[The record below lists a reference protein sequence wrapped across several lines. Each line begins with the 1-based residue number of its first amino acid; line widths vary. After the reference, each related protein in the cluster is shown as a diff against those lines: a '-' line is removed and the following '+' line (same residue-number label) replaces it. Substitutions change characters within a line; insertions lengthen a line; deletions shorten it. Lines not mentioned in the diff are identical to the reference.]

1 MTPSEFEDGQR
12 PKSLWQ
18 VVDLVNA
25 GPCEFGEAL
34 AEFIDEAK
42 KMDPSGLSKSLL
54 VDPGFLSQSNPGFG
68 DWQDAYI
75 GATAEHLC
83 RGANTPIPDWT
94 EKRERFLSRA
104 WFDNHGLKS
113 LNAMMVAESPL
124 AFRRRFIFTE
134 AKPLVLSH

>member
-1 MTPSEFEDGQR
+1 MTRSEIEVGQR
-12 PKSLWQ
+12 PNSLWQ
-18 VVDLVNA
+18 VVDSVNA
-25 GPCEFGEAL
+25 GRCEFGEAL

-42 KMDPSGLSKSLL
+42 KMDPSGLTKSLQ
-54 VDPGFLSQSNPGFG
+54 VDPGFLSKNSPGFG
-68 DWQDAYI
+68 NWQDAYI

-83 RGANTPIPDWT
+83 RGASIQIPDWT

-134 AKPLVLSH
+134 AKPLRRA

>member
-1 MTPSEFEDGQR
+1 MTHNEIEVGQR
-12 PKSLWQ
+12 PKSLWE

-25 GPCEFGEAL
+25 GQCEFGEAL
-34 AEFIDEAK
+34 AEFIDETK
-42 KMDPSGLSKSLL
+42 KMDPSGLAKSLR
-54 VDPGFLSQSNPGFG
+54 VAPGFLNKNNAGFG
-68 DWQDAYI
+68 HWQNAYI

-83 RGANTPIPDWT
+83 RGANIPIPDWT

-104 WFDNHGLKS
+104 WFDNQELHS

-134 AKPLVLSH
+134 AKPLRRA

>member
-1 MTPSEFEDGQR
+1 MTHSKLKVGQR
-12 PKSLWQ
+12 PKSLWE

-25 GPCEFGEAL
+25 GQSAFGEAL

-42 KMDPSGLSKSLL
+42 KMDPSGLSRSLR
-54 VDPGFLSQSNPGFG
+54 VDPGFLSKSNPGFSN
-68 DWQDAYI
+68 WQDAYI

-83 RGANTPIPDWT
+83 RGANIPIPDWT
-94 EKRERFLSRA
+94 ERRERFLSRA

-124 AFRRRFIFTE
+124 AFRRRLIFTE
-134 AKPLVLSH
+134 AKPLRRA

>member
-1 MTPSEFEDGQR
+1 MTHSKLKVGQR
-12 PKSLWQ
+12 PKSLWE

-25 GPCEFGEAL
+25 GQSAFGEAL

-42 KMDPSGLSKSLL
+42 KMEPSGLSRSLR
-54 VDPGFLSQSNPGFG
+54 VDPGFLSKSNPGFSN
-68 DWQDAYI
+68 WQDAYI

-83 RGANTPIPDWT
+83 RGANIPIPDWT
-94 EKRERFLSRA
+94 ERRERFLSRA

-124 AFRRRFIFTE
+124 AFRRRLIFTE
-134 AKPLVLSH
+134 AKPLRRA

>member
-1 MTPSEFEDGQR
+1 MTHSEMAVGQR
-12 PKSLWQ
+12 PKSLRE

-25 GPCEFGEAL
+25 GQYAFGEAL

-42 KMDPSGLSKSLL
+42 KMDPSGLSKSLR
-54 VDPGFLSQSNPGFG
+54 VDPGFLSQINPGFSN
-68 DWQDAYI
+68 WQDAYI

-83 RGANTPIPDWT
+83 RGANIPIPDWT
-94 EKRERFLSRA
+94 ERRERFLSRA

-124 AFRRRFIFTE
+124 AFRRRLIFTE
-134 AKPLVLSH
+134 AKPLRRA

>member
-1 MTPSEFEDGQR
+1 MIDDAISVGQR
-12 PKSLWQ
+12 PKSLSE

-25 GPCEFGEAL
+25 GQCPFGGAL

-42 KMDPSGLSKSLL
+42 KMDPSGLSKSLRI
-54 VDPGFLSQSNPGFG
+54 DPGFLSKSNSGFSN
-68 DWQDAYI
+68 WQDAYI

-83 RGANTPIPDWT
+83 RGANIPIPDWT
-94 EKRERFLSRA
+94 ERPERFLSRA

-124 AFRRRFIFTE
+124 AFRRRLIFTE
-134 AKPLVLSH
+134 AKSLRRA